1 MYRSG
6 VPRAV
11 ATAAAALGLALV
23 LALPGCE
30 DLVVEALPVTDIE
43 IQPDP
48 IELLE
53 LEEQAVSAVVLGP
66 QGQVLGGRDLTWSV
80 DDASM
85 VRLEGSTLVGLRVGQ
100 TTLRAA
106 VDGVEGTV
114 PVTVRQGPTIQ
125 FGEAD
130 ARLSGFAGDPSPA
143 ELVVGI
149 MNSGNGSL
157 AGLTTRLS
165 GGDGTAAPSWLE
177 ASVSG
182 TEAPAELTVRALLE
196 DLPAG
201 IYEAEVFVES
211 PVAPNSPARLPVH
224 LEVAVP
230 PPVIGLS
237 PASLAFTSSAGSR
250 EPASQ
255 DVSVTN
261 EGGGELDGLRVE
273 VVYTQGRSGWLSADL
288 GAMNAPTVVE
298 LEASARD
305 LSEGVYRAVVRVSA
319 PNASPASAE
328 IEVTFNVSRE
338 D

>member
-1 MYRSG
+1 MKRWGASRSCAA
-6 VPRAV
+6 AV
-11 ATAAAALGLALV
+11 AAVGLV
-23 LALPGCE
+23 LALSGCE
-30 DLVVEALPVTDIE
+30 ELVVEALPVADIE

-48 IELLE
+48 VELLE
-53 LEEQAVSAVVLGP
+53 LEERSISAVVLGP
-66 QGQVLGGRDLTWSV
+66 QGQVLGGRDLSWSV
-80 DDASM
+80 DDASIA
-85 VRLEGSTLVGLRVGQ
+85 RLEGSGILVGQGVGQ

-106 VDGVEGTV
+106 TEGVEGAV
-114 PVTVRQGPTIQ
+114 PVTVRQGPMIQ

-130 ARLSGFAGDPSPA
+130 ARLSGLAGDSSPA
-143 ELVVGI
+143 EIAIGI
-149 MNSGNGSL
+149 SNSGNGSL
-157 AGLTTRLS
+157 TGLTTRRS
-165 GGDGTAAPSWLE
+165 GVDGAAAPSWLE

-182 TEAPAELTVRALLE
+182 AEAPAELIVRALLE

-201 IYEAEVFVES
+201 TYEAEVFVES
-211 PVAPNSPARLPVH
+211 PVAPNSPARLPIH
-224 LEVAVP
+224 LDVALP

-255 DVSVTN
+255 DVTVTN
-261 EGGGELDGLRVE
+261 EGGGELDGLRVD
-273 VVYTQGRSGWLSADL
+273 VVYTQGRSGWLSAEL
-288 GAMNAPTVVE
+288 GAVNAPTAVA

-319 PNASPASAE
+319 PNASPTSAE